1 VLVEF
6 QVSPAGKWSL
16 SQVLVHIGKFGSC
29 LTPNALGPCS
39 RRQATSN
46 RSTLLAESSIDPDKD
61 LSTLSH
67 FPEVMYLAID
77 AACMRV
83 CSQLP
88 SEPSSHSTVCQLP
101 VDAHNE
107 LLAFEILPRDGHPV
121 HRPVE
126 SEAFVHGASS
136 VQHEATSSKWTRT
149 SDVSVWPS
157 PAATLLVSNQWQR
170 VRTAHASSTKPLS
183 AALSLGQPL
192 SSMAATWRRRSLSGS
207 AVSASTSAADGA
219 RVHEPAV
226 MGSACQSETQK
237 PLESAV
243 GDAVV
248 DSKACPARLHGGDLV
263 GSRSFQSRQTKGS
276 VTACSMHAT
285 GSECTGIDMH
295 ASNGTFGRQAGA
307 GTRGGAEEH
316 STEKAALVNAPHEPG
331 EQGFES
337 AFKSPDSSI
346 HDTSGHPSG
355 AHGSTAA
362 HENGWSQCNV
372 QTGATLDVPCG
383 EEAEDSRVR
392 SALPNHPQAALGAQ
406 PLPLMDAAFCIAH
419 GKFRCVSGGVE
430 VRVSELL
437 WHAVAYD
444 ASVGASLSVRGE
456 TGVTASRVM
465 LDIDLDR
472 TQPGFA
478 LIAAAV
484 SGLQVNK
491 ARTAGDA
498 PRASEPA
505 SPTMTAGCAVPASMP
520 PKLSICCSSAACS
533 SGKTPSTS
541 CAISWLQS
549 WSASASASKGLIV
562 RLRYTPVPALRD
574 MTPTSVIAPNRKPPS
589 PFQLQQDVNEAF
601 IRIGPCTASILCTM
615 PERTMAAPSSAP
627 QRVPSAPLLQKLLSL
642 GGQGPAKPPVV
653 SVGLPSLLPVE
664 PRQTSAQSFGAFEEA
679 TCGLPNAS
687 SPQLSQDPRHDL
699 LEGGRVAQLATTSS
713 LHDLR
718 DNRQDGALLYVA

>member
-1 VLVEF
+1 VEF
-6 QVSPAGKWSL
+6 QVSPAGKWWL
-16 SQVLVHIGKFGSC
+16 SRVLVHIGKFSSC
-29 LTPNALGPCS
+29 LTPSAIGPCS
-39 RRQATSN
+39 RGRATSN
-46 RSTLLAESSIDPDKD
+46 RSTFLAESSINPDKH
-61 LSTLSH
+61 LSTLPH

-83 CSQLP
+83 CSHLP
-88 SEPSSHSTVCQLP
+88 SEPSSHSTICQLP

-126 SEAFVHGASS
+126 SEAFVRWASS
-136 VQHEATSSKWTRT
+136 AQHEATSSKSTRA

-157 PAATLLVSNQWQR
+157 PAASLLVSNQWQR

-183 AALSLGQPL
+183 AALSLSQPL

-237 PLESAV
+237 SRESAV
-243 GDAVV
+243 GGAVV
-248 DSKACPARLHGGDLV
+248 DSKGCPARLHGGDLV
-263 GSRSFQSRQTKGS
+263 GSRCSQGRHAEGS

-285 GSECTGIDMH
+285 GSECTAIAMH
-295 ASNGTFGRQAGA
+295 ASSGTFGRQAGA
-307 GTRGGAEEH
+307 GTRSGAEEH
-316 STEKAALVNAPHEPG
+316 STGKAALVNAPHEPG

-337 AFKSPDSSI
+337 VFKSPDSSI
-346 HDTSGHPSG
+346 HDTTGHPSV

-362 HENGWSQCNV
+362 HEKGGSQCHV

-383 EEAEDSRVR
+383 EEAEDSHVH
-392 SALPNHPQAALGAQ
+392 SVLPKHPQAALGAQ
-406 PLPLMDAAFCIAH
+406 PLPLMDAAFSIAH
-419 GKFRCVSGGVE
+419 GRFRCVSGGVE

-444 ASVGASLSVRGE
+444 ASVGASLSMRGE

-465 LDIDLDR
+465 LDIDLDQM
-472 TQPGFA
+472 QPGFA

-498 PRASEPA
+498 PNGSELA
-505 SPTMTAGCAVPASMP
+505 SPTMTAGCAVPTSKP
-520 PKLSICCSSAACS
+520 PKLSICCSSAVCS
-533 SGKTPSTS
+533 SGEAPSTS
-541 CAISWLQS
+541 CSISRLQS
-549 WSASASASKGLIV
+549 WSASVAASKCLIV
-562 RLRYTPVPALRD
+562 RLRYTPVPASRD
-574 MTPTSVIAPNRKPPS
+574 MTPTSGIAPNREPSS

-615 PERTMAAPSSAP
+615 PERSMAAPSSAP

-642 GGQGPAKPPVV
+642 GGQGSAKPPVA

-664 PRQTSAQSFGAFEEA
+664 PTHTSAQSFGALEEA
-679 TCGLPNAS
+679 TCGLPDAS
-687 SPQLSQDPRHDL
+687 SPQLSQDPLHDL

-713 LHDLR
+713 LHNLR